1 MWLRSSERKDY
12 RTRNRVDSRMV
23 GSGSGGPA
31 RAVQA
36 TASLAELLRQ
46 AKFAS
51 WKPKLSPV
59 DPLTYAIR

>member
-1 MWLRSSERKDY
+1 
-12 RTRNRVDSRMV
+12 MV